1 MAEEIKIHTGNQM
14 QAIATANAKADI
26 TKQGKKYGNLRGDL
40 WFEKFNAAQQQSI
53 SASAYLSQK
62 IYYKVKKKNE

>member
-40 WFEKFNAAQQQSI
+40 
-53 SASAYLSQK
+53 
-62 IYYKVKKKNE
+62 